1 MRKAYWRWLNISSWL
16 AVASLVA
23 LLQACDSG
31 SNNNFS
37 SNGNSG
43 NVSTNRTVAF
53 NGSILF
59 VKDGNLF
66 ILHGKDES
74 VTPLTSNGS
83 AFQPSV
89 SPDGS
94 TIAFELRKPG
104 SDYSDLA
111 TMPLAGGSVKLHT
124 DDRLLCRCDPD
135 KSGVYHYQFWAGNP
149 IWTAD
154 GKNLIYLSDFYKG
167 GRQQNLVNQT
177 CIGNAIKDSIQDL
190 GIVEMPANAKAL
202 PAIPAFGNPNKP
214 RLLAWPY
221 CYAGGDQDLSLR
233 PGVSDTE
240 ILFTSFRYIP
250 PQNIDLGAQISLLII
265 PKNGGA
271 ERVIQL
277 SPADPKV
284 IPLEPSFSPD
294 GKYITYI
301 RRENGQD
308 DLYIMPVDA
317 TIPNGTPNT
326 LDNGLPERYALE
338 GGGSATYS
346 TNLTYFKASQKLA
359 SGIIGQPVWGAQNQ
373 LFFEEFQNN
382 AFDLFLATVK
392 FAAPTVSATA
402 TPGVTATPGSAP
414 AITLDGTPK
423 QLTQNGI
430 DGGSR
435 PVWLNA

>member
-317 TIPNGTPNT
+317 TITGTPN
-326 LDNGLPERYALE
+326 DEVYGLE
-338 GGGSATYS
+338 GNGRSTYY
-346 TNLTYFKASQKLA
+346 TNTTYYGQSQQLA
-359 SGIIGQPVWGAQNQ
+359 SGIIGNPVWGSNNT
-373 LFFEEFQNN
+373 LFFMMFANGEFNLYM
-382 AFDLFLATVK
+382 AKVK
-392 FAAPTVSATA
+392 FTNPTPTA
-402 TPGVTATPGSAP
+402 TPKATPGTTPTASAP
-414 AITLDGTPK
+414 AGPIITLDGDPML
-423 QLTQNGI
+423 LTQGGV
-430 DGGSR
+430 DGTTA
-435 PVWLNA
+435 PIWYH